1 LNFARLRN
9 NTITVWQVIFA
20 AFFVLGG
27 VMHFVKPDF
36 YLAIMPPWV
45 PFHEAMVIVSG
56 IAEIVL
62 GVALLVPR
70 TRRLAA
76 WGLIA
81 LLVAVFP
88 ANIQALLNARAQ
100 GLPELA
106 LWIRLPLQGAL
117 IYWAYRYTLPRDSAK
132 A

>member
-1 LNFARLRN
+1 
-9 NTITVWQVIFA
+9 
-20 AFFVLGG
+20 
-27 VMHFVKPDF
+27 MHFVKPDF